1 MENFI
6 YLITDVD
13 SRQAAVVDPAW
24 EPDKIIEYASAN
36 DIQITDIL
44 LTHSHHDH
52 INGVEEVLNKYD
64 SKLHLLKAEADFWQA
79 DLVKPELHY
88 GGDTISIGQ
97 SSIQVLH
104 TPGHTPGST
113 CYMLD
118 GDLITGDTLFV
129 FGCGRCDLQGGDPEQ
144 MFTTLKKI
152 IGELESDARGP
163 YAGAI
168 GYFSFSGNMD
178 TAIAIRTSVIKD
190 GIAYLQAGG
199 GVVYDSDPEAEY
211 QESLQKASALL
222 RAIDE
227 AEKELEQ

>member
-1 MENFI
+1 MNKSYEIATMELGHMEKFI

-97 SSIQVLH
+97 CLMATSLLAIPYLFLVVDAVIYRVA
-104 TPGHTPGST
+104 TPNK
-113 CYMLD
+113 C
-118 GDLITGDTLFV
+118 
-129 FGCGRCDLQGGDPEQ
+129 
-144 MFTTLKKI
+144 
-152 IGELESDARGP
+152 
-163 YAGAI
+163 
-168 GYFSFSGNMD
+168 
-178 TAIAIRTSVIKD
+178 
-190 GIAYLQAGG
+190 
-199 GVVYDSDPEAEY
+199 
-211 QESLQKASALL
+211 LL
-222 RAIDE
+222 
-227 AEKELEQ
+227 L